1 MKITGFGHSVIGG
14 RETNQDSFL
23 IDNNLKLYA
32 VADGVGG
39 GLRGEEAS
47 KMAVDGLQKKYKP
60 GELLKPVV
68 TQLADDVLKEALESC
83 NGQPL
88 MGTTLTTVQIT
99 DNLIHLCHVGDSRAY
114 LFDGSVLQQL
124 TEDHEFFD
132 EESKG
137 PVLSSYL
144 GLDTRVHPLSIL
156 EDTIEAKAGQALLL
170 CSDGLYKQIS
180 EMDLVSRLREQ
191 LAEPQKLLERLCNE
205 ASKVEYSDNI
215 TIVLIVFENP

>member
-1 MKITGFGHSVIGG
+1 MKITGYGHSVIGG

-23 IDNNLKLYA
+23 VDNNLKLYA

-47 KMAVDGLQKKYKP
+47 RMAVDGLQKKYKP

-68 TQLADDVLKEALESC
+68 TQLADEVLKEALESC
-83 NGQPL
+83 NGQAL

-114 LFDGSVLQQL
+114 LFDGSAIQQL

-132 EESKG
+132 EESNG

-144 GLDTRVHPLSIL
+144 GLDTRVHSLTIL

-170 CSDGLYKQIS
+170 CSDGLYKQIT
-180 EMDLVSRLREQ
+180 EMDLVTRLREH
-191 LAEPQKLLERLCNE
+191 LHEPAKLLEQLCHE

-215 TIVLIVFENP
+215 TIVLVVFENP

>member
-1 MKITGFGHSVIGG
+1 MKITGYGYSVIGG

-23 IDNNLKLYA
+23 VDNNVKLYA

-47 KMAVDGLQKKYKP
+47 KMAVDGLQKKYIP
-60 GELLKPVV
+60 GELLKPVI

-83 NGQPL
+83 NGQAL
-88 MGTTLTTVQIT
+88 MGTTLTAVQLT

-114 LFDGSVLQQL
+114 LFDGSALQQL

-137 PVLSSYL
+137 AVLSSYL
-144 GLDTRVHPLSIL
+144 GLDTRVHQLTVL
-156 EDTIEAKAGQALLL
+156 EESIEAKPGQALLL
-170 CSDGLYKQIS
+170 CSDGLYKQMS
-180 EMDLVSRLREQ
+180 EMQLVTHLRNH
-191 LAEPQKLLERLCNE
+191 LSEPQKLLEQLCHE

-215 TIVLIVFENP
+215 TIVLVLFENP

>member
-1 MKITGFGHSVIGG
+1 MKITGYGYSVIGG
-14 RETNQDSFL
+14 RETNQDAFL
-23 IDNNLKLYA
+23 IENNLKLYA

-47 KMAVDGLQKKYKP
+47 KMAVDGLLKKYRP

-68 TQLADDVLKEALESC
+68 SQLAEDVLKEALESC
-83 NGQPL
+83 NGQAL

-114 LFDGSVLQQL
+114 LFDGSAIQQL

-132 EESKG
+132 EESNG
-137 PVLSSYL
+137 AVLSSYL
-144 GLDTRVHPLSIL
+144 GLDTRVHQLTIL

-170 CSDGLYKQIS
+170 CSDGLYKQMT
-180 EMDLVSRLREQ
+180 EMQLVAHLRNH
-191 LAEPQKLLERLCNE
+191 LNEPEKLLEQLCHE

-215 TIVLIVFENP
+215 TIVLVVFENP